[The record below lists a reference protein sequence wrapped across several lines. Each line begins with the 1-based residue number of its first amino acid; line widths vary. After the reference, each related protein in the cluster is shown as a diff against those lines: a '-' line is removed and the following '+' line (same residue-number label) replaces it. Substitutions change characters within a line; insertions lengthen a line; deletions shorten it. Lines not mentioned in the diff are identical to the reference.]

1 MYLNL
6 YFSKRPKEYLTT
18 SLDDVEN
25 TTNERL
31 VWYDKLYDVDN
42 EDVFNFKYKL
52 RDHETVD
59 KWVVQVKTNWEMW
72 KDAENIKIF
81 NYNNYVSPSWDTIKT
96 ARITMNNVIDE
107 VNSNGWFEVS
117 EDLKLDVEDKSDP
130 QLEKLNELHYIFE
143 SNLIS
148 YNEKYNN
155 KIIVTPLFR
164 ALESMN
170 NLVHVCE
177 KWDGNENPTVFN
189 VFRMIE
195 HDDLEWLHMEDDDYN
210 RMEIFNFGY
219 IELDFGT
226 IGKDLGTCF
235 ETNDVELV
243 KRQEIKQQE
252 WIRPFLAQK
261 FLMPKEPEG
270 DWKPDHYYKWC
281 NDNKVEEYGY
291 NYKEPQYNL
300 GRVILGEWVDRDKY
314 DVSDV
319 QQILSE
325 YCTFEDMRF
334 SEE

>member
-1 MYLNL
+1 MYVNL

-18 SLDDVEN
+18 SLDNVEN

-31 VWYDKLYDVDN
+31 VWYDKQYDVDN

-52 RDHETVD
+52 RDNVTVTR
-59 KWVVQVKTNWEMW
+59 WLQQVQLNWGLWQDE
-72 KDAENIKIF
+72 ENIKIF
-81 NYNNYVSPSWDTIKT
+81 NYNNYVSPSWETIKT
-96 ARITMNNVIDE
+96 ARTTMNNVIDE
-107 VNSNGWFEVS
+107 VNQMGWFEVP
-117 EDLKLDVEDKSDP
+117 EELKLIVDDKQDT
-130 QLEKLNELHYIFE
+130 QLSKLNELHFIFE
-143 SNLIS
+143 NNLIEE
-148 YNEKYNN
+148 NERTGEN
-155 KIIVTPLFR
+155 IEPQLFR

-195 HDDLEWLHMEDDDYN
+195 HDDLEWLHMADDDYN

-235 ETNDVELV
+235 DTQDVELV

-252 WIRPFLAQK
+252 WIRPFLSQK
-261 FLMPKEPEG
+261 FLMPKEPAGE
-270 DWKPDHYYKWC
+270 WKPDHYYKWC
-281 NDNKVEEYGY
+281 EDNKVTDYGY

-314 DVSDV
+314 DVPDV
-319 QQILSE
+319 QRILSE
-325 YCTFEDMRF
+325 YPTFEDIRL

>member
-1 MYLNL
+1 MYVNL

-18 SLDDVEN
+18 SLDNVEN

-31 VWYDKLYDVDN
+31 VWYDKLYDVEN

-52 RDHETVD
+52 RDNDTVTR
-59 KWVVQVKTNWEMW
+59 WLQQVQLNWGLWQDE
-72 KDAENIKIF
+72 ENIKIF
-81 NYNNYVSPSWDTIKT
+81 NYNNYVSPSWETIKT
-96 ARITMNNVIDE
+96 ARTTMNNVIDE
-107 VNSNGWFEVS
+107 VNKNGWFEVP
-117 EDLKLDVEDKSDP
+117 EELKLNVEDKADT
-130 QLEKLNELHYIFE
+130 QLPKLNELHFIFE
-143 SNLIS
+143 NNLIEE
-148 YNEKYNN
+148 NERTGEN
-155 KIIVTPLFR
+155 IEPQLFR

-195 HDDLEWLHMEDDDYN
+195 HDDLEWLHMADDDYN

-252 WIRPFLAQK
+252 WIRPFLSQK
-261 FLMPKEPEG
+261 FLMPKEMTGE
-270 DWKPDHYYKWC
+270 WKPDHYYKWC
-281 NDNKVEEYGY
+281 EDNKVTDYGY

-314 DVSDV
+314 DVADV
-319 QQILSE
+319 QRILSE
-325 YCTFEDMRF
+325 YPTFEDIRL